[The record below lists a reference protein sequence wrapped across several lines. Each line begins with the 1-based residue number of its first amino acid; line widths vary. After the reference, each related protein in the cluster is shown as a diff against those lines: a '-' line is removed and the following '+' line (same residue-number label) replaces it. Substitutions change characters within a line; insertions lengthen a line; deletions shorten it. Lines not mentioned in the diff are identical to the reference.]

1 MNIETLGTIVKRRRK
16 ELGFDQIST
25 AELAGISTHS
35 LSDIESGK
43 ANPTL
48 GVMTRV
54 LDVLGLEL
62 VVRPRQIEPE
72 PADG

>member
-1 MNIETLGTIVKRRRK
+1 MNIEALGTTIRRRRR
-16 ELGFDQIST
+16 ELGFDQAST
-25 AELAGISTHS
+25 AELAEISVHS

-48 GVMTRV
+48 STVNRV

-62 VVRPRQIEPE
+62 AVQPRSLEKE
-72 PADG
+72 ATDG

>member
-1 MNIETLGTIVKRRRK
+1 MKIDTLGQTIRQRRK
-16 ELGFDQIST
+16 ELGFDQAST
-25 AELAGISTHS
+25 AELAEISVHS

-48 GVMTRV
+48 RVLTRV

-62 VVRPRQIEPE
+62 AVQTRRLGAPT
-72 PADG
+72 DDD